1 MWLYLTGGNI
11 DTESLN
17 TDKLKLFTMI
27 ILRVAEAKVL

>member
-1 MWLYLTGGNI
+1 MWMYLTGG
-11 DTESLN
+11 DTDSESLN